1 VNRTDLATRTP
12 RVAHAVPGNPFTG
25 ALAVPPTVQRSA

>member
-1 VNRTDLATRTP
+1 MNPPDLATRTP

-25 ALAVPPTVQRSA
+25 TLAVPPTVQRSA

>member
-12 RVAHAVPGNPFTG
+12 RVAHADRGNHITG
-25 ALAVPPTVQRSA
+25 TLDVPPTA